1 MNIKVKKLDMHEG
14 VTVKTLL
21 DSGATGMFIDKRI
34 VARHGFK
41 LQKLE
46 RPIIVRNMNGTN
58 NNGEVITY
66 QVKVNIYYKKHVERM
81 RIDGCELGKTE
92 IILGML

>member
-34 VARHGFK
+34 VLDMGSSCK
-41 LQKLE
+41 
-46 RPIIVRNMNGTN
+46 N
-58 NNGEVITY
+58 
-66 QVKVNIYYKKHVERM
+66 
-81 RIDGCELGKTE
+81 
-92 IILGML
+92 